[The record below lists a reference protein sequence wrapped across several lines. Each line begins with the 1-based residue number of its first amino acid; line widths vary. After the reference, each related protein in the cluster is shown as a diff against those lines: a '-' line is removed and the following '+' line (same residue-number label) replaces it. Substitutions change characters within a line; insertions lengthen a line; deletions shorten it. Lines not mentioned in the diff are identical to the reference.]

1 MWHVFC
7 YHSQVNEYFVEKDKY
22 FLTLSSYFKWLRNE
36 PIPLKRTKALHPH
49 WKSGQLAPAHS
60 CPLLPLWGAFT
71 RSPVFQNSLFIYHV
85 TGWYEP
91 IGCDSDLW
99 GTVTVWTHVHM
110 SHTCTGTNA
119 CKKKQAEA
127 GPQACRLQPSGTLH
141 PTGAFHKSEF
151 TIESFLFLNCCN
163 FPQLPPNI
171 WLP

>member
-36 PIPLKRTKALHPH
+36 PITLKRTKDLHPH
-49 WKSGQLAPAHS
+49 SKNGQLKPAYS

-71 RSPVFQNSLFIYHV
+71 RSPVFQNSLFIYHI

-119 CKKKQAEA
+119 CKKKQLVKRNKQKLDPRPAA
-127 GPQACRLQPSGTLH
+127 YNLQAHFTRLVLSTKVNLPSN
-141 PTGAFHKSEF
+141 
-151 TIESFLFLNCCN
+151 LFCFEL
-163 FPQLPPNI
+163 L
-171 WLP
+171 